1 MTQGRNLIMKSIDEF
16 IVDVLKTHSV
26 KNQTQLVK
34 LLKQKGIPLDQST
47 LSRRLKALGI
57 RKKEGY
63 YRVSGRGGLE
73 GSSEV
78 SQNWKIKG
86 VYPNLIV
93 VRTLPGHAQALA
105 FRLDQLE
112 LQGMAGTIAG
122 DDTLLCIVDQPT
134 LLEKI
139 RLRIQMLSEEMG

>member
-1 MTQGRNLIMKSIDEF
+1 MKSIDEF

-63 YRVSGRGGLE
+63 YRASGRGGLE

-78 SQNWKIKG
+78 SQNWKIKV

>member
-1 MTQGRNLIMKSIDEF
+1 MKSIDEF

-63 YRVSGRGGLE
+63 YRVSVRGGSE

-78 SQNWKIKG
+78 SQNWKITV

>member
-1 MTQGRNLIMKSIDEF
+1 MKSIDEF
-16 IVDVLKTHSV
+16 ILDVLRSNRF
-26 KNQTQLVK
+26 KNQNQLAK
-34 LLKQKGIPLDQST
+34 HLKQKGLPLDQST

-57 RKKEGY
+57 KKKEGIY
-63 YRVSGRGGLE
+63 TVA
-73 GSSEV
+73 SSPSSTPSE
-78 SQNWKIKG
+78 NRHNLKIKL

-122 DDTLLCIVDQPT
+122 DDTLLCIVDQPS
-134 LLEKI
+134 LLEKLK
-139 RLRIQMLSEEMG
+139 LRIQILSDEMG